1 MRAPPRCKKPVGLG
15 AKRVLTVMV
24 KKERCQNDY
33 FTPSVPALI
42 PVASQMIGY
51 SGFGRPFRH
60 TTIRF
65 LSKTPR
71 RTSTFSAL
79 PKTEHALF
87 DKHIHRIRTTR
98 ATLGTVRTQGAFFHR
113 PGHPVKPER
122 FQRHSGQQK
131 NGRLQKNIRMGESHA
146 DVLFNSPSE
155 TDGCLSGNQANI
167 LAVCRNT

>member
-51 SGFGRPFRH
+51 SGFGRPFRR

-79 PKTEHALF
+79 PKTEHTLF

-98 ATLGTVRTQGAFFHR
+98 ATLGTVRAQGAFFSSAQTSHKTGTVSTTLRTTEKR
-113 PGHPVKPER
+113 PTTKKRPHGRKPC
-122 FQRHSGQQK
+122 
-131 NGRLQKNIRMGESHA
+131 GRLVQ
-146 DVLFNSPSE
+146 
-155 TDGCLSGNQANI
+155 LS
-167 LAVCRNT
+167 V